1 MNLKLTIIRQKLKIL
16 FRCNKCMN
24 KKTPTQKEKIEMYE
38 KFLHK
43 INMCVMCCDDLGV
56 QELVHNADMWSYMHR
71 CGNGE
76 PSEREQQR
84 MINGRFWKLLD
95 TPKSDE
101 ATKERQKRYS
111 ENLKKLN
118 ESLTS

>member
-1 MNLKLTIIRQKLKIL
+1 MRYKN
-16 FRCNKCMN
+16 
-24 KKTPTQKEKIEMYE
+24 PTLKEKVKMYE
-38 KFLHK
+38 DFLHK
-43 INMCVMCCDDLGV
+43 INISVMCCDNLAI

-95 TPKSDE
+95 TPKADQE
-101 ATKERQKRYS
+101 REERQRKYS
-111 ENLKKLN
+111 EKQKEKPCIL
-118 ESLTS
+118 

>member
-1 MNLKLTIIRQKLKIL
+1 
-16 FRCNKCMN
+16 MN
-24 KKTPTQKEKIEMYE
+24 KKNPTLKEKVKMYE

-43 INMCVMCCDDLGV
+43 INMCVMCCNNLGV

-84 MINGRFWKLLD
+84 MINSRFWKLLD
-95 TPKSDE
+95 TPKSDKE
-101 ATKERQKRYS
+101 VEERQKRYT
-111 ENLKKLN
+111 EKQNAIQD
-118 ESLTS
+118 